1 MISVFGQR
9 AGDMAPETNIPDD
22 THDEEQVDQD
32 RMAEIKAFRKRMR
45 ITIKGNDVPNPIER
59 FDQIPAPP
67 AGSTL
72 RLQYPWSTNPLIT
85 RAPTPYASCAH
96 VYLSFGY
103 FF

>member
-9 AGDMAPETNIPDD
+9 AGDMAPETNVPDD
-22 THDEEQVDQD
+22 ACNEEQERQN

-45 ITIKGNDVPNPIER
+45 ITVKGNDVPNPIER

-72 RLQYPWSTNPLIT
+72 RLQGPC
-85 RAPTPYASCAH
+85 CAQIP
-96 VYLSFGY
+96 
-103 FF
+103 